1 MTGLNLRK
9 GEEFTKWAVPHM
21 DHIYTASLY
30 LTRNDQEAADLLQ
43 ETFLRAFRFWHQ
55 FTPGTNC
62 RAWLLKIL
70 HNSFNN
76 RYRERL
82 REQQHVEFDESTYDP
97 EGNGAADNGPE
108 TLVLSH
114 LLDGEVQRALAELP
128 LEFREACMLVDVHEL
143 TYAEAAAACGCPVGT
158 IRSRLSRARRQLQ
171 ESLRYYARE
180 RGYGRDTYA
189 TRKDQDLAPAAS
201 DR

>member
-1 MTGLNLRK
+1 MTK
-9 GEEFTKWAVPHM
+9 PDPHKAEEFATWAIPQM
-21 DHIYTASLY
+21 DHVYTASLY

-70 HNSFNN
+70 HNTFNN

-82 REQQHVEFDESTYDP
+82 RERRHVEFDESTYTAERVD
-97 EGNGAADNGPE
+97 AADNNPE
-108 TLVLSH
+108 EVVLSH
-114 LLDGEVQRALAELP
+114 FLDGEVDRALRSLP
-128 LEFREACMLVDVHEL
+128 IEFREALVLVDLQEL
-143 TYAEAAAACGCPVGT
+143 TYEEAAAARGCPIGT

-171 ESLRYYARE
+171 EMLRPYAQE
-180 RGYGRDTYA
+180 RGYGRRSYA
-189 TRKDQDLAPAAS
+189 VR
-201 DR
+201 